1 MPSFQAGEAP
11 SDTSC
16 RVGPYPVPVPT
27 SPSTEILKTMITPH
41 WYLPLEHCITLDDI
55 RAQWPVLLEQHGMG
69 PSYEPPR
76 YADAMLAFI
85 GACRLPARL
94 RLAAMLAL
102 GSAFDFDLRLAL
114 GALDEEVML
123 DDAPWPDSVEAA
135 VLDNG
140 AALRVE
146 SADPWLAAFV
156 AGRLAGVRGTLSHDG
171 ARLEHWRAAFWN
183 AFLQMACR
191 HAWREGVALALDQGA
206 DPAAD
211 GHEALAIAARGA
223 HAHGFDAPGEWGP
236 QLADADFQRVLLQL
250 LDGGMAPDRLAAVA
264 LPAAASVDNTSMLDF
279 LLAQGP
285 QLGQEQAGLDC
296 ALAAAARSMA
306 FGAFE
311 WLLAHGADIHADG
324 EAVLAAAVETLD
336 ETMVETVLAAGAD
349 LRAGAARAYRAAQE
363 AEPYDLYSDEADL
376 QEKRAEMAAFLRRIE
391 RDGQIGAP
399 AGDSA

>member
-1 MPSFQAGEAP
+1 
-11 SDTSC
+11 
-16 RVGPYPVPVPT
+16 
-27 SPSTEILKTMITPH
+27 MITPH
-41 WYLPLEHCITLDDI
+41 WYLPLEHCATLDDI
-55 RAQWPVLLEQHGMG
+55 RAQWPALLETHGMG

-76 YADAMLAFI
+76 YADAMIAFI

-94 RLAAMLAL
+94 RLAAVLAL

-114 GALDEEVML
+114 GALDEEIML
-123 DDAPWPDSVEAA
+123 DDARWPDSVAAA

-171 ARLEHWRAAFWN
+171 TRLENWRAAFWD

-191 HAWREGVALALDQGA
+191 HAWSEGVALALRHGA
-206 DPAAD
+206 DADAD

-223 HAHGFDAPGEWGP
+223 HAHGIDTPAEWAPH
-236 QLADADFQRVLLQL
+236 LANHDFQKILLQL
-250 LDGGMAPDRLAAVA
+250 LDGGIAADRVPAVA
-264 LPAAASVDNTSMLDF
+264 LPAAASVDNTGMLDF
-279 LLAQGP
+279 LLAHGAQGA
-285 QLGQEQAGLDC
+285 QIQAGRDR
-296 ALAAAARSMA
+296 ALAAAARSLA

-311 WLLAHGADIHADG
+311 WLLEHGADIHADG

-349 LRAGAARAYRAAQE
+349 LRAGGARAYRAAQE

-376 QEKRAEMAAFLRRIE
+376 QAKRADMTAFLRRIE
-391 RDGQIGAP
+391 RDGHASAP
-399 AGDSA
+399 AGHRA